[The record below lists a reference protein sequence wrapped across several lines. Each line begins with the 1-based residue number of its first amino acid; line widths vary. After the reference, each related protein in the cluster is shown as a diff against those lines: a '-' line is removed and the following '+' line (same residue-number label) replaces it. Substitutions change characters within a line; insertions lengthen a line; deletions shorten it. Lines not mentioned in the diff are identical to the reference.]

1 MPYPNEFSCRLRQP
15 VKDAPT
21 RRKNGAREHNGKKY
35 DVIYQEQESKWV
47 EQAYRYPKKTW
58 TASEARSHCKSH
70 KGSYEA
76 TADIQEMD
84 TMVDEW
90 KDGLKGAGESE
101 GALLYRLSSKI
112 FNTPLMITPDKL
124 AVIMSVL
131 NKRIGIEAELKSL
144 PEYTPPQ
151 REAQVIDNIAL
162 IPIYGTLMHR
172 TYGLDA
178 LSGLLSYE
186 SIRSQLIAAVE
197 DPKIDHILLDI
208 DSPGGEVSGCFDL
221 VDMIYALRDE
231 KHIVAYANEHAYS
244 AAYAIASAAHS
255 IYTSRTGG
263 VGSIGVIAVH
273 VDQSAYD
280 EKQGF
285 KYTSVYAGERKNDL
299 SPHEPLA
306 EDAYKKLKTEVDE
319 MYDLFVN
326 TVSRNRGLTTDE
338 VKRTEADFYLG
349 GKGEEVGLIDA
360 IKTFDQVVEEL
371 VNSQIGGNGMNQEV
385 TDSLKDQLDALLAD
399 SPSEERDAALG
410 ELGYAPKATVV
421 STAGEEVNVDVEAIR
436 AEKDKEIEGLQAE
449 VKSLTTRVEK
459 AEADASTERKNRR
472 RIELKSEIGGYGVIG
487 NVEVFTDVALKLEE
501 MSTEDAEKY
510 LHELKAQGEALKAS
524 GVLSE
529 IGDAGEGNVSKGST
543 FTELKAK
550 VDEISKEDGMTEL
563 KAWQEVPRRFPEL
576 YKKYKE
582 GR

>member
-1 MPYPNEFSCRLRQP
+1 
-15 VKDAPT
+15 
-21 RRKNGAREHNGKKY
+21 
-35 DVIYQEQESKWV
+35 
-47 EQAYRYPKKTW
+47 
-58 TASEARSHCKSH
+58 
-70 KGSYEA
+70 
-76 TADIQEMD
+76 
-84 TMVDEW
+84 
-90 KDGLKGAGESE
+90 
-101 GALLYRLSSKI
+101 
-112 FNTPLMITPDKL
+112 
-124 AVIMSVL
+124 
-131 NKRIGIEAELKSL
+131 
-144 PEYTPPQ
+144 
-151 REAQVIDNIAL
+151 
-162 IPIYGTLMHR
+162 
-172 TYGLDA
+172 
-178 LSGLLSYE
+178 
-186 SIRSQLIAAVE
+186 
-197 DPKIDHILLDI
+197 
-208 DSPGGEVSGCFDL
+208 
-221 VDMIYALRDE
+221 
-231 KHIVAYANEHAYS
+231 
-244 AAYAIASAAHS
+244 
-255 IYTSRTGG
+255 
-263 VGSIGVIAVH
+263 
-273 VDQSAYD
+273 
-280 EKQGF
+280 
-285 KYTSVYAGERKNDL
+285 
-299 SPHEPLA
+299 
-306 EDAYKKLKTEVDE
+306 
-319 MYDLFVN
+319 
-326 TVSRNRGLTTDE
+326 
-338 VKRTEADFYLG
+338 
-349 GKGEEVGLIDA
+349 
-360 IKTFDQVVEEL
+360 
-371 VNSQIGGNGMNQEV
+371 MNQEV

>member
-349 GKGEEVGLIDA
+349 GKGTG
-360 IKTFDQVVEEL
+360 K
-371 VNSQIGGNGMNQEV
+371 
-385 TDSLKDQLDALLAD
+385 
-399 SPSEERDAALG
+399 
-410 ELGYAPKATVV
+410 
-421 STAGEEVNVDVEAIR
+421 
-436 AEKDKEIEGLQAE
+436 
-449 VKSLTTRVEK
+449 LT
-459 AEADASTERKNRR
+459 NRR
-472 RIELKSEIGGYGVIG
+472 QWYESRS
-487 NVEVFTDVALKLEE
+487 
-501 MSTEDAEKY
+501 
-510 LHELKAQGEALKAS
+510 H
-524 GVLSE
+524 
-529 IGDAGEGNVSKGST
+529 
-543 FTELKAK
+543 
-550 VDEISKEDGMTEL
+550 
-563 KAWQEVPRRFPEL
+563 
-576 YKKYKE
+576 
-582 GR
+582 